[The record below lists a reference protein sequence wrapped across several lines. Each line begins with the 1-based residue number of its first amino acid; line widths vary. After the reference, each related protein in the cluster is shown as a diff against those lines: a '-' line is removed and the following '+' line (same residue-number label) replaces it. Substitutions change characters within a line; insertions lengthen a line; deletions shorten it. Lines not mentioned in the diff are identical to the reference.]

1 MMVIAMTMMVY
12 KSDASI
18 EQDYFARTRPADNNT
33 GLMIKV
39 ITDQCFEV

>member
-18 EQDYFARTRPADNNT
+18 EQDYFCQNKTRGRQHWFND
-33 GLMIKV
+33 KS
-39 ITDQCFEV
+39 DY